1 MNVLSYSDPKIE
13 NAVTIVIT
21 EVIGDSL
28 CIACEDGQKLYEQ
41 IAVALRKDKNVFLS
55 FLNCEDITPAFLS
68 QAIGQSY
75 HWFPEDLIAASLKI
89 IDIQPEDADMIA
101 DVVAD
106 TKEYLEDPL
115 KFTYATLEVLGPDYL

>member
-1 MNVLSYSDPKIE
+1 MNVLSYSPTQTE
-13 NAVTIVIT
+13 NAVTIVIN
-21 EVIGDSL
+21 EVIEDSL
-28 CIACEDGQKLYEQ
+28 CIACEDGRKLYEQ
-41 IAVALRKDKNVFLS
+41 IAVALRKNKNVFLS

-68 QAIGQSY
+68 QASGQLY
-75 HWFPEDLIAASLKI
+75 HWFPEDRIAAKI
-89 IDIQPEDADMIA
+89 IDIQPEDADLIA